1 MQNILHIF
9 FTRQDMILLL
19 NYLDS
24 DKSGDI
30 DLREF
35 LSKISFNNM
44 HIKSHKY
51 LLTEHRFIEAIL
63 TIWYEYRAA

>member
-1 MQNILHIF
+1 MQNILHIS
-9 FTRQDMILLL
+9 FTREDMYLLL

-35 LSKISFNNM
+35 
-44 HIKSHKY
+44 
-51 LLTEHRFIEAIL
+51 
-63 TIWYEYRAA
+63 